1 LREDPKTEEVM
12 NSVML
17 REKLSDQ
24 PKPTTEPIPCKAGQG
39 FIHWEQRHAD
49 KCLIC
54 HPQPKPT
61 TGEWTVAMIRGY
73 LLRNS
78 HNEAIHAL
86 ADAHNAALAAAIA
99 KAYGE
104 GRDNAWN
111 SKRVRDLE
119 TIAAAQQPLVEM
131 LMRVLHSGQLRS
143 DLESGVAG
151 VLRLVT
157 GEEILAESAKQIF
170 ENWKAD
176 QPTGEW
182 TAERLRQ
189 CGIESTTMAQYLCDE
204 INAALAAER
213 EKHNDTL
220 TAAKHQTLIYQG
232 TKSNYQK
239 EIWQLRSQLEA
250 ETANSTR
257 LACELSTS
265 QTQLA
270 AETEIVNK
278 VWSALG
284 ITEYHQA
291 NGKTIWEL
299 VSKLRTQLAA
309 AQAEVD
315 AHVTRCR
322 NFEGALD
329 SAMAAAAEKWTR
341 ERCFVTLE
349 AYERLEAAQK
359 SLVDALHQIGLLAGS
374 GDKGDTPQVKLEAI
388 ARRCGKE
395 IAKVKEGK

>member
-1 LREDPKTEEVM
+1 
-12 NSVML
+12 
-17 REKLSDQ
+17 
-24 PKPTTEPIPCKAGQG
+24 
-39 FIHWEQRHAD
+39 
-49 KCLIC
+49 
-54 HPQPKPT
+54 
-61 TGEWTVAMIRGY
+61 MIRGY

-270 AETEIVNK
+270 AAEASIKAHNK
-278 VWSALG
+278 ANVWQR
-284 ITEYHQA
+284 I
-291 NGKTIWEL
+291 EL
-299 VSKLRTQLAA
+299 SGT
-309 AQAEVD
+309 
-315 AHVTRCR
+315 T
-322 NFEGALD
+322 ALD
-329 SAMAAAAEKWTR
+329 AAISAAVEKWTR